1 MSNLSALQDFLD
13 DTTKDIETLK
23 VVKKRIRNVVYKVG
37 DRVDSSLRNILLAY
51 HEDKRQKA
59 CRSFYEELLK
69 VDNKKYSK
77 KHTSRKLRKIRRK
90 LNKLYPEYKQLNI
103 TKTNNEKLDQLI
115 DNISKIEY
123 KYIQYLKIQ

>member
-1 MSNLSALQDFLD
+1 M
-13 DTTKDIETLK
+13 
-23 VVKKRIRNVVYKVG
+23 
-37 DRVDSSLRNILLAY
+37 
-51 HEDKRQKA
+51 
-59 CRSFYEELLK
+59 
-69 VDNKKYSK
+69 DNEKPRK

-103 TKTNNEKLDQLI
+103 TKTDNEKLDQLI

>member
-1 MSNLSALQDFLD
+1 MNPLTTSSAP
-13 DTTKDIETLK
+13 KNG
-23 VVKKRIRNVVYKVG
+23 IR
-37 DRVDSSLRNILLAY
+37 AM
-51 HEDKRQKA
+51 
-59 CRSFYEELLK
+59 
-69 VDNKKYSK
+69 DNKKHGK

-103 TKTNNEKLDQLI
+103 TKTDNEKLNQLI

>member
-1 MSNLSALQDFLD
+1 M
-13 DTTKDIETLK
+13 
-23 VVKKRIRNVVYKVG
+23 
-37 DRVDSSLRNILLAY
+37 
-51 HEDKRQKA
+51 
-59 CRSFYEELLK
+59 
-69 VDNKKYSK
+69 DNKKHGK

-103 TKTNNEKLDQLI
+103 TKTDNEKLDQLI

>member
-1 MSNLSALQDFLD
+1 MTSPTTSSAP
-13 DTTKDIETLK
+13 KNG
-23 VVKKRIRNVVYKVG
+23 IR
-37 DRVDSSLRNILLAY
+37 AM
-51 HEDKRQKA
+51 
-59 CRSFYEELLK
+59 
-69 VDNKKYSK
+69 DNEKLSK

>member
-1 MSNLSALQDFLD
+1 MNSPTTSSA
-13 DTTKDIETLK
+13 TKNG
-23 VVKKRIRNVVYKVG
+23 IRAMDNEK
-37 DRVDSSLRNILLAY
+37 LR
-51 HEDKRQKA
+51 
-59 CRSFYEELLK
+59 
-69 VDNKKYSK
+69 K

-103 TKTNNEKLDQLI
+103 TKTDNDKLDQLI

>member
-1 MSNLSALQDFLD
+1 MNFPATSSAP
-13 DTTKDIETLK
+13 KNC
-23 VVKKRIRNVVYKVG
+23 IR
-37 DRVDSSLRNILLAY
+37 AM
-51 HEDKRQKA
+51 
-59 CRSFYEELLK
+59 
-69 VDNKKYSK
+69 DNKKYGM

-103 TKTNNEKLDQLI
+103 TKTDNEKLNQLI